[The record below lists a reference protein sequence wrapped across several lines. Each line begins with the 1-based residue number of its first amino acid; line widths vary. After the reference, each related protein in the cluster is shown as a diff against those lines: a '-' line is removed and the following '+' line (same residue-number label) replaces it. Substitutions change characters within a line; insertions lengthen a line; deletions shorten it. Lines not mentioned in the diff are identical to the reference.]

1 MKKVKVKNSK
11 AYKYKS
17 FVKLHYRPKKT
28 DVILQFRVFPA
39 PGFSLKEAA
48 SMVAGES
55 SVGTWTEV
63 QTMNPEIGKTLSP
76 KVFSVSKRKNRVRI
90 AYPIEL
96 FELGSL
102 PNILSSVGGNV
113 YGMKSVEGLFWEDV
127 EIPKIMLD
135 SFKGPRFGIQG
146 IRKYLKVYNRPL
158 VGTIVKPKVG
168 LTSEQHA
175 QVAYE
180 SWLGGCDVVKDDEN
194 LGNQSF
200 NNFYKRVELT
210 LKAMKKAEKETGER
224 KVYLAN
230 CTAETEEMKK
240 RIKFVETHGGNYIML
255 DILTLGWAAVQTAR
269 NFTKLPIHAHRAGHA
284 MFDRIENRDGKGF
297 GMSMEVIAQF
307 ARMVGV
313 DTLHIGT
320 AYGKMSGGKDEV
332 LHIER
337 EMERTFTKET
347 RNYLDQKWYNVKS
360 VFGVASGGV
369 YPGIVPEIMGF
380 MGKDIVIQAGGGIH
394 GHPFGTE
401 AGARAMRQAVDATL
415 KKIPLKK
422 YAKTHVELEEALGKW
437 GLG

>member
-1 MKKVKVKNSK
+1 MSNAK

-17 FVKLHYRPKKT
+17 FVNTLYRPKKT
-28 DVILQFRVFPA
+28 DVVLQFKVFPSK
-39 PGFSLKEAA
+39 GFSLREAA

-63 QTMNPEIGKTLSP
+63 KTMKPEIGKVLSP
-76 KVFSVSKRKNRVRI
+76 KVYYVNSRKNRVRI

-96 FELGSL
+96 FELGSM

-127 EIPKIMLD
+127 DIPEKMLK

-146 IRKYLKVYNRPL
+146 VRKYLKVYNRPL

-175 QVAYE
+175 KVAYD
-180 SWLGGCDVVKDDEN
+180 SWVGGCDVVKDDEN
-194 LGNQSF
+194 LGSQSF
-200 NNFYKRVELT
+200 NNFYTRIKLT
-210 LKAMKKAEKETGER
+210 LEAMKKAEKETGER

-240 RIKFVETHGGNYIML
+240 RIKFVEKNGGNYIML
-255 DILTLGWAAVQTAR
+255 DILTLGWAALQTAR
-269 NFTKLPIHAHRAGHA
+269 DFTKLPIHAHRAGHA
-284 MFDRIENRDGKGF
+284 MFDRIENKNHKGF

-320 AYGKMSGGKDEV
+320 AYGKMSGDKNEV
-332 LHIER
+332 LHIEQ
-337 EMERTFTKET
+337 EMEKQFTKET
-347 RNYLDQKWYNVKS
+347 RDYLSQKWYHVKP

-369 YPGIVPEIMGF
+369 YPGIVPDIIKF
-380 MGKDIVIQAGGGIH
+380 MGKDIVLQAGGGIH
-394 GHPFGTE
+394 GHKFGTT
-401 AGARAMRQAVDATL
+401 AGAIAMRQAVDAVL
-415 KKIPLKK
+415 KKKSLKE
-422 YAKTHVELEEALGKW
+422 YARNHVELEEALEQW
-437 GLG
+437 G